1 MRRLTQLNP
10 QIDFIPVLLISM
22 TLYSLVCVGGTS
34 DSFDNT
40 EEGTNGNVCIYHQ
53 QYLIIPLV
61 LIVLYEYYDISHPT
75 IFYDP

>member
-10 QIDFIPVLLISM
+10 QIDFISVLLTSM
-22 TLYSLVCVGGTS
+22 TLYSVVCVGGTS
-34 DSFDNT
+34 DCFDNT
-40 EEGTNGNVCIYHQ
+40 EEGTNGNMCIYHQ